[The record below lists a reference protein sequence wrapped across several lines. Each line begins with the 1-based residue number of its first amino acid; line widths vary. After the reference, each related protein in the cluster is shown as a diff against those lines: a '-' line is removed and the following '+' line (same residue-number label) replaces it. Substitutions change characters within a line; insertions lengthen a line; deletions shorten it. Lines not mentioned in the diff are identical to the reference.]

1 MAKAKLKMDTE
12 YEEVILLNDKT
23 LQFISDGYIV
33 DIEACDL
40 LKDYEKKERNVLEK
54 EVNRISQDESKR
66 A

>member
-12 YEEVILLNDKT
+12 YEDVILLNEKT

-40 LKDYEKKERNVLEK
+40 LKEN
-54 EVNRISQDESKR
+54 DEM
-66 A
+66 